1 MKQINTISGIELIND
16 MLSRIP
22 SLEENDVQN
31 LRTLDLNLL
40 VVLDALLEEGNV
52 TRAAKRLGL
61 GQSATS
67 SALKRLRAA
76 LGDELLVLSG
86 RQMHLTMRSR
96 ELKPQIHS
104 LLGQIETALAAPAFD
119 PSVSRRRF
127 VIASA
132 DFITVTLLP
141 GFLARVH
148 AAAPHIGFEMIELSS
163 STVEALVLG
172 DIDAAILPRVAAV
185 PGNLFARSLFRERIV
200 CIAAKK
206 HPRIRGSLDLET
218 FHAERRAAYQT
229 GRSLTAVGEQ
239 QLREISDGS
248 PPAVTCPSF
257 LALLSV
263 VGATDMVAIVQERLA
278 LAFQK
283 QAGLQVLEPPFA
295 TQALDVSLLWA
306 GIHNSDPAH
315 RWFREQLVETARDLV
330 ERERELACRA

>member
-1 MKQINTISGIELIND
+1 
-16 MLSRIP
+16 LSP
-22 SLEENDVQN
+22 CFEENGVQS

-40 VVLDALLEEGNV
+40 VALDALLEEGNV

-67 SALKRLRAA
+67 SALKRLRVA

-86 RQMHLTMRSR
+86 RQMHLTVRSC
-96 ELKPQIHS
+96 ELKPKIHS
-104 LLGQIETALAAPAFD
+104 LLAQIETALSASEFD

-127 VIASA
+127 VIAGA
-132 DFITVTLLP
+132 DYVTVTLLP
-141 GFLARVH
+141 KFLARVH
-148 AAAPHIGFEMIELSS
+148 AAAPHMRFEMIELSS
-163 STVEALVLG
+163 STVEALGHG
-172 DIDAAILPRVAAV
+172 DIDAAILPRIDAV
-185 PGNLFARSLFRERIV
+185 PGTLFARSLFRERIV

-218 FHAERRAAYQT
+218 FKAEQRAAFQT
-229 GRSLTAVGEQ
+229 GRSYIGVGEQ
-239 QLREISDGS
+239 QMRAIGNSS

-278 LAFQK
+278 LAFQE
-283 QAGLQVLEPPFA
+283 QAGLQVLKPPFA
-295 TQALDVSLLWA
+295 TRALDVSLLWA

-315 RWFREQLVETARDLV
+315 RWLRERLAETARGL
-330 ERERELACRA
+330 

>member
-1 MKQINTISGIELIND
+1 MQD
-16 MLSRIP
+16 
-22 SLEENDVQN
+22 

-86 RQMHLTMRSR
+86 RQMHLTVRSR
-96 ELKPQIHS
+96 ELKPKIHS
-104 LLGQIETALAAPAFD
+104 LLGQIGTALAAPAFD
-119 PSVSRRRF
+119 PSASTRRF
-127 VIASA
+127 VIAAA
-132 DFITVTLLP
+132 DYVTATLLP
-141 GFLARVH
+141 RFLARVH
-148 AAAPHIGFEMIELSS
+148 AAAPHMRFEMIELSP
-163 STVEALVLG
+163 STVEALGLG
-172 DIDAAILPRVAAV
+172 DIDTVIMPRVDAV

-206 HPRIRGSLDLET
+206 HPRIHGSIDRAT
-218 FHAERRAAYQT
+218 FHAERRAAFQT
-229 GRSLTAVGEQ
+229 GRSFMSVGEQ

-263 VGATDMVAIVQERLA
+263 VGTTDLVAIVQERLA

-295 TQALDVSLLWA
+295 TRALDVSLLWA

-315 RWFREQLVETARDLV
+315 LWFREQLAETARGL
-330 ERERELACRA
+330 

>member
-1 MKQINTISGIELIND
+1 VIDNLGPRIS
-16 MLSRIP
+16 
-22 SLEENDVQN
+22 SLEENDLQN

-96 ELKPQIHS
+96 DLKPKIHS
-104 LLGQIETALAAPAFD
+104 LLGQIEAALAASAFD
-119 PSVSRRRF
+119 PSVSRRKF
-127 VIASA
+127 VIAGA
-132 DFITVTLLP
+132 DYVTVTLLP
-141 GFLARVH
+141 RFLARVQ
-148 AAAPHIGFEMIELSS
+148 AAAPHMRFEIIELST
-163 STVEALVLG
+163 STVEALGLG
-172 DIDAAILPRVAAV
+172 GIDAVILPRVDAA

-218 FHAERRAAYQT
+218 FHAERRAAFQT
-229 GRSLTAVGEQ
+229 GRSFMSVGEQ
-239 QLREISDGS
+239 QLLEIRDGS
-248 PPAVTCPSF
+248 PPVVTCPSF

-278 LAFQK
+278 RAFQK
-283 QAGLQVLEPPFA
+283 QARLQVLEPPFA
-295 TQALDVSLLWA
+295 TRALDVSLFWA

-315 RWFREQLVETARDLV
+315 RWFREQLAETARSI
-330 ERERELACRA
+330 